1 MTTETLIFLFLLFS
15 QTCNGRDTSLCAPS
29 SCGNIHNISYPFR
42 LQTDPNNCGDHRFE
56 LSCENN
62 FTVLN
67 LNGGRY
73 YVQAINYDNFTIRLV
88 DAGVHQHDCSSFSR
102 FPLSYYEIVPYS
114 NYKYQWTK
122 SEEDKWAKLG
132 EPPMLSQMIIFI
144 KCPNPVYSPLYVDTA
159 PCVLR
164 GFNSSVSALKRHYS
178 YVNIGDMK
186 ASELMESCSV
196 EMMSLFP
203 VTAKKNMSF
212 IEIHRELVF
221 GFQLSW
227 HRYIKCEKCHSCYL
241 DSRNSVRCMYTYRW
255 GEAVGIIYM
264 IGGYLAGIS
273 IYGGMLLAARCLC
286 GTPCVMA
293 FIIYKWRRRHLSGY
307 NTIEEFLQSHNNLMP
322 IRNE

>member
-15 QTCNGRDTSLCAPS
+15 QSCNGRDTSLCAPS
-29 SCGNIHNISYPFR
+29 SCGNNHNIRYPFGLR
-42 LQTDPNNCGDHRFE
+42 TDLNNCGDHRFE

-67 LNGGRY
+67 LFRGKY
-73 YVQAINYDNFTIRLV
+73 YVQSINYDNFTIRLV
-88 DAGVHQHDCSSFSR
+88 DAGVHQHNCSSFPR
-102 FPLSYYEIVPYS
+102 FPLPVDYFNDDEIVPYS
-114 NYKYQWTK
+114 YYKYQWTK

-196 EMMSLFP
+196 EMISMFP
-203 VTAKKNMSF
+203 VSAKKNMSF
-212 IEIHRELVF
+212 IEIHRELAF

-227 HRYIKCEKCHSCYL
+227 HKYIIKCEKCYSRSCYR
-241 DSRNSVRCMYTYRW
+241 DSRNRVRCMYMQ
-255 GEAVGIIYM
+255 GE
-264 IGGYLAGIS
+264 
-273 IYGGMLLAARCLC
+273 
-286 GTPCVMA
+286 
-293 FIIYKWRRRHLSGY
+293 
-307 NTIEEFLQSHNNLMP
+307 
-322 IRNE
+322 